1 MTITQML
8 RRSIHMEIHKVIE
21 SKLQQDGNNTKL
33 WCKQNK
39 MEINYDKTTCMI
51 VGTQH
56 RTKNTLPLNICI
68 DGNKIKDVKK
78 QKLLGIYIDENLRWT
93 DHTDYL
99 CANISSKATF
109 HIIYT

>member
-1 MTITQML
+1 
-8 RRSIHMEIHKVIE
+8 
-21 SKLQQDGNNTKL
+21 
-33 WCKQNK
+33 
-39 MEINYDKTTCMI
+39 MEINYGKTTCMI

-93 DHTDYL
+93 DHIDHL
-99 CANISSKATF
+99 CANIPSKRISSDKASNLPKRDVPF
-109 HIIYT
+109 ILLK

>member
-1 MTITQML
+1 M
-8 RRSIHMEIHKVIE
+8 
-21 SKLQQDGNNTKL
+21 
-33 WCKQNK
+33 
-39 MEINYDKTTCMI
+39 NYDKTTCMI

-93 DHTDYL
+93 DHIDHL
-99 CANISSKATF
+99 CANISSKISLLRQLSTYIPTEAQKSSIKGIF
-109 HIIYT
+109 YR